1 MQVSK
6 QVKENSRNLN
16 FKCLSCFNIV
26 FISSSSSSSSRK
38 YNVVTGFNKKKRGIK
53 LDSEA
58 YILKCFLVLLRNIWI
73 RMEQVEIR
81 FCTLHMDDNN
91 YTKRCCHAPQAPKPS
106 SFHLLWQA
114 ANGWWWKK
122 KKQQQQRQPLL
133 KLMPWISNQAATA
146 LFKSLSISSYA
157 VRIVH
162 PHVKPSSP
170 SD

>member
-1 MQVSK
+1 MQVSD
-6 QVKENSRNLN
+6 QVKLNSRNLY

-26 FISSSSSSSSRK
+26 FISGSSRK

-91 YTKRCCHAPQAPKPS
+91 YTRRCYHAPQAPKPS
-106 SFHLLWQA
+106 SFRSLWQA

-122 KKQQQQRQPLL
+122 KQQRQPLL

-157 VRIVH
+157 VRIIH